1 MAKQYSYIPGKINYN
16 NHAKGYKTC
25 KVEIEW
31 SLTDDNVFSMSG
43 TIWNHRETDCYCAG
57 QILETIVV
65 FFPHD
70 RKVQRMVEIWREY
83 HLNDMQAGSPKQ
95 MKILKQ
101 KADNHMDYL
110 DAVTFLTLADMNPDL
125 SYIHNGEPYSY
136 GSAWLKKEIPQDI
149 INEIKS
155 WSE

>member
-95 MKILKQ
+95 MECLKDTNLNEYSQ
-101 KADNHMDYL
+101 MIEYL
-110 DAVTFLTLADMNPDL
+110 KREGLQPDL
-125 SYIHNGEPYSY
+125 SYIRNGKPYSY
-136 GSAWLKKEIPQDI
+136 GSAWLKKEIPQNI
-149 INEIKS
+149 IDEIKS